1 MVEKYEKRNEK
12 YFENLPVW
20 PEAVIFDKTVDGLIP
35 SARLETWEQF
45 HDVVKHFREDGGSDE
60 YVYRSQHRYSWFL
73 SPTLSRITGD
83 GGVDEELAQ
92 KQLRNFRL
100 SIRGR
105 LPRSAVLVEGDEE
118 LWAIGQ
124 HHGLD
129 TPLLD
134 WTAAPFVAL
143 FFAFEKQDPPD
154 WVDNKGD
161 PINHSRTVFVVN
173 KSFIEDSAEEDDKY
187 PRIIEPSTDD
197 HGRLVNQAGLF
208 TIAPYS
214 ETLESSLIRALD
226 DSSVDVNDPAQLAK
240 YICKIHVPNSPDIRM
255 DCLRQLRKMNIH
267 HASLFPD
274 VIGSSQYSNEL
285 AREFVAVRK
294 VAEPSRPR
302 AYATLEQFFEKDR
315 LKSGDEALKPLVE
328 ALLLNGEI
336 NEKFTMRDLRPIAL
350 AVVEFVNKEAGVDWE
365 KRDSIKARLRT
376 IVRRRLAKIGFDP
389 ELLKDAAKAIV
400 DKAAEISLASSLLG
414 DEPEAED

>member
-1 MVEKYEKRNEK
+1 MTEEYEKRSQL
-12 YFENLPVW
+12 YFHNLPIW
-20 PEAVIFDKTVDGLIP
+20 PETTVFDKTVDGLVP
-35 SARLETWEQF
+35 SSRLESWEQF
-45 HDVVKHFREDGGSDE
+45 HDVVKYFREDGGSGE
-60 YVYRSQHRYSWFL
+60 YVYRGQHRYSWFL

-105 LPRSAVLVEGDEE
+105 LPRSAVLTEGDEE

-143 FFAFEKQDPPD
+143 FFAFEKEDPLD
-154 WVDNKGD
+154 WVDEQGE
-161 PINHSRTVFVVN
+161 PVNHSRAVFVLN
-173 KSFIEDSAEEDDKY
+173 KSFIEDSSEEDEKY
-187 PRIIEPSTDD
+187 PKIIEPSTDD

-208 TIAPYS
+208 TIAPYN
-214 ETLESSLIRALD
+214 ETLESSLIRALG
-226 DSSVDVNDPAQLAK
+226 DSSIDVNDAKELAK
-240 YICKIHVPNSPDIRM
+240 YICKIHIPNSPAVRV

-285 AREFVAVRK
+285 TREFVAVRK
-294 VAEPSRPR
+294 VSEPQQARKPVSR
-302 AYATLEQFFEKDR
+302 EEFFAKER
-315 LKSGDEALKPLVE
+315 LQAGDAALKPLVE
-328 ALLLNGEI
+328 ALLI
-336 NEKFTMRDLRPIAL
+336 NDAVNQKFTLDDLRPIAL
-350 AVVEFVNKEAGVDWE
+350 AVVDFVNEDAGVDWE
-365 KRDSIKARLRT
+365 SRDSIKARLRT
-376 IVRRRLAKIGFDP
+376 IVRRRLGKIDFDP
-389 ELLKDAAKAIV
+389 DSIGDAAKAIV
-400 DKAAEISLASSLLG
+400 DRAAEISLASSLLSDEG
-414 DEPEAED
+414 EPED